1 MGCLLYG
8 YEYLIKTQKTAP
20 PVYKCPGR
28 TVFVYLLIYLF
39 RMAYI
44 FGTTEAKD
52 KAADGAEEEQHKAKA
67 DAVVKCFGQ
76 FKGLY

>member
-1 MGCLLYG
+1 M
-8 YEYLIKTQKTAP
+8 
-20 PVYKCPGR
+20 
-28 TVFVYLLIYLF
+28 YLLIYLF

-44 FGTTEAKD
+44 FGTAEAKD

-67 DAVVKCFGQ
+67 DAVVKCFRQ

>member
-1 MGCLLYG
+1 M
-8 YEYLIKTQKTAP
+8 
-20 PVYKCPGR
+20 
-28 TVFVYLLIYLF
+28 YLLIYLF

-44 FGTTEAKD
+44 LGTAEAKD